1 MKRVSPYLYWRK
13 QMNSDKNCVA
23 PKVWLITGCSTGFG
37 RALALSVLKNG
48 DHLLAT
54 AREPEQLCALIDHY
68 PKSAKAVRLDVT
80 LSQDIQA
87 AIDTAIA
94 TFGRIDV
101 LVNNA
106 GHGLI
111 AALEEVSD
119 VDIHQYFET
128 NFFGALRLIR
138 AVLPVMRQQGSG
150 HIVNMSST
158 AGLVGFAGSSLY
170 CGAKFALE
178 GTSEAL
184 AKEVESF
191 GVKVTL
197 IEPGA
202 FRTDFNGRSLAA
214 AQQSIDAYATV
225 SGASLQWFK
234 QMDGKQPG
242 DPAKAAQAIIQ
253 AVESPH
259 PPMRLALGTDAMSLI
274 QEKLEWIKTDL
285 DAWQQVTVSTDYT
298 DSNSE
303 VIVG

>member
-1 MKRVSPYLYWRK
+1 
-13 QMNSDKNCVA
+13 MNLDKNRVA

-37 RALALSVLKNG
+37 RALAEAVLKKG
-48 DHLLAT
+48 DYLLAT
-54 AREPEQLCALIDHY
+54 ARKPEQLRALIEQY
-68 PKSAKAVRLDVT
+68 PETAKAVHLDVT
-80 LSQDIQA
+80 SSQDIQA
-87 AIDTAIA
+87 AVDTAIT

-128 NFFGALRLIR
+128 NFFGALRLMR
-138 AVLPVMRQQGSG
+138 TVLPVMRQQGSG

-158 AGLVGFAGSSLY
+158 AGLVGFGGSSLY
-170 CGAKFALE
+170 CGTKFALE

-184 AKEVESF
+184 ASEVESF
-191 GVKVTL
+191 GIKVTL

-202 FRTDFNGRSLAA
+202 FRTDFNGRSLAV
-214 AQQSIDAYATV
+214 QQSIDAYATV

-242 DPAKAAQAIIQ
+242 NPELAAQAIIQ

-259 PPMRLALGTDAMSLI
+259 PPMRLALGADAISLI
-274 QEKLEWIKTDL
+274 QEKLEWLKKDL
-285 DAWQQVTVSTDYT
+285 DTWQQVSVSTDYT
-298 DSNSE
+298 DSNN
-303 VIVG
+303 

>member
-1 MKRVSPYLYWRK
+1 
-13 QMNSDKNCVA
+13 MNSNKNRIA
-23 PKVWLITGCSTGFG
+23 PKVWLITGCSSGFG
-37 RALALSVLKNG
+37 RALAEAVLKQG
-48 DHLLAT
+48 DYLIAT
-54 AREPEQLCALIDHY
+54 ARKLEQLHDLIEHY
-68 PKSAKAVRLDVT
+68 PETAKAVRLDVT
-80 LSQDIQA
+80 SPQDIQV
-87 AIDTAIA
+87 AIDTAVA
-94 TFGRIDV
+94 TFGRVDV

-119 VDIHQYFET
+119 EETHQFFET
-128 NFFGALRLIR
+128 NFFGALRLMQ

-150 HIVNMSST
+150 HIVNLSST
-158 AGLVGFAGSSLY
+158 AGLVGFGGSSLY

-202 FRTDFNGRSLAA
+202 FRTDFNGRSLATVE
-214 AQQSIDAYATV
+214 QSIDAYATV

-234 QMDGKQPG
+234 EMDGQQPG

-259 PPMRLALGTDAMSLI
+259 PPIRLALGTDAMNLI
-274 QEKLEWIKTDL
+274 QEKLERVKTDL
-285 DAWQQVTVSTDYT
+285 DAWQQVTVSTDYPEHV
-298 DSNSE
+298 NYAK
-303 VIVG
+303 

>member
-1 MKRVSPYLYWRK
+1 
-13 QMNSDKNCVA
+13 MNSDRNPIA
-23 PKVWLITGCSTGFG
+23 SKVWLITGCSTGFG
-37 RALALSVLKNG
+37 RALAEAVLQKG
-48 DHLLAT
+48 DRLLAT
-54 AREPEQLCALIDHY
+54 ARKPEQLSALVEHY
-68 PKSAKAVRLDVT
+68 PDTAKAICLNVT
-80 LSQDIQA
+80 SPQDIQA
-87 AIDTAIA
+87 ATDTAIA

-119 VDIHQYFET
+119 EEAHQFFET
-128 NFFGALRLIR
+128 NFFGALRLMQS
-138 AVLPVMRQQGSG
+138 VLPVMRRQGSG
-150 HIVNMSST
+150 HIVNLSST
-158 AGLVGFAGSSLY
+158 AGLVGFGGSSLY

-202 FRTDFNGRSLAA
+202 FRTDFNGRSLATVE
-214 AQQSIDAYATV
+214 QSIDAYSSV

-234 QMDGKQPG
+234 EMDGQQLG

-253 AVESPH
+253 TVESPR
-259 PPMRLALGTDAMSLI
+259 PPMRLVLGTDAMSLI
-274 QEKLEWIKTDL
+274 QEKLERVKTDL
-285 DAWQQVTVSTDYT
+285 DAWQQVTVSTDYPEHV
-298 DSNSE
+298 NYAK
-303 VIVG
+303 

>member
-1 MKRVSPYLYWRK
+1 MTR
-13 QMNSDKNCVA
+13 DKNRVA

-37 RALALSVLKNG
+37 RALAEAVLKKG
-48 DHLLAT
+48 DEVLAT
-54 AREPEQLCALIDHY
+54 AREPEQLRALIEHY
-68 PKSAKAVRLDVT
+68 RETAKAVRLDVT

-87 AIDTAIA
+87 AVDTAIA

-106 GHGLI
+106 GYGLI
-111 AALEEVSD
+111 GALEEVNET
-119 VDIHQYFET
+119 DIRQQFET
-128 NFFGALRLIR
+128 NFFGALRLMR
-138 AVLPVMRQQGSG
+138 AVLPLMRQQGSG

-158 AGLVGFAGSSLY
+158 AGLVGFGGSSIY
-170 CGAKFALE
+170 CGTKFALE

-191 GVKVTL
+191 GIKVTL

-202 FRTDFNGRSLAA
+202 FRTDFNGRSLRAA
-214 AQQSIDAYATV
+214 EQSIDAYATV
-225 SGASLQWFK
+225 SGASLEWFK
-234 QMDGKQPG
+234 DMDGQQPG
-242 DPAKAAQAIIQ
+242 NPAASAQAIIQ

-259 PPMRLALGTDAMSLI
+259 PPMRLVLGTDAMSLI
-274 QEKLEWIKTDL
+274 QEKLEWVKTDL

-298 DSNSE
+298 DRNSE

>member
-1 MKRVSPYLYWRK
+1 
-13 QMNSDKNCVA
+13 MNSDKNRVA

-37 RALALSVLKNG
+37 RALAEAVLKKG
-48 DHLLAT
+48 DSLLAT
-54 AREPEQLCALIDHY
+54 AREPEQLRALIEDY
-68 PKSAKAVRLDVT
+68 PETAKAVRLDVT

-87 AIDTAIA
+87 AVETAIA

-106 GHGLI
+106 GHGMI

-119 VDIHQYFET
+119 AEIHQFFET
-128 NFFGALRLIR
+128 NFLGALRLIR
-138 AVLPVMRQQGSG
+138 TVLPGMRQQGSG
-150 HIVNMSST
+150 HIVNLSST

-191 GVKVTL
+191 GIKVTL

-214 AQQSIDAYATV
+214 AKQPIDAYATL
-225 SGASLQWFK
+225 SGATLQWFK
-234 QMDGKQPG
+234 QMDGQQPG
-242 DPAKAAQAIIQ
+242 NPAQAAQAIIQ

-259 PPMRLALGTDAMSLI
+259 PPMRLALGTDAISLI
-274 QEKLEWIKTDL
+274 QEKLESVKTDL
-285 DAWQQVTVSTDYT
+285 EAWQQVSVSTDYP
-298 DSNSE
+298 DRNSG
-303 VIVG
+303 VVVG

>member
-1 MKRVSPYLYWRK
+1 
-13 QMNSDKNCVA
+13 MNSNKNRVA

-37 RALALSVLKNG
+37 RALAEAVLQQG
-48 DHLLAT
+48 DRLLAT
-54 AREPEQLCALIDHY
+54 ARNPEQLRALIAPY
-68 PKSAKAVRLDVT
+68 PNTAKAVRLDVT
-80 LSQDIQA
+80 LPPDIQA
-87 AIDTAIA
+87 AVDAAIA

-111 AALEEVSD
+111 AALEEVT
-119 VDIHQYFET
+119 DIEMHQFFET
-128 NFFGALRLIR
+128 NFFGALRLMR
-138 AVLPVMRQQGSG
+138 TVLPVMRQQGSG
-150 HIVNMSST
+150 HIVNLSST
-158 AGLVGFAGSSLY
+158 AGFVGFGGSSLY
-170 CGAKFALE
+170 CAAKFALE
-178 GTSEAL
+178 GASEAL

-191 GVKVTL
+191 GIKVTL

-214 AQQSIDAYATV
+214 AKQPIDVYAPV

-234 QMDGKQPG
+234 QMDGQQPG

-274 QEKLEWIKTDL
+274 QEKLEWLKTDL
-285 DAWQQVTVSTDYT
+285 EAWRQVTVSTDYQ
-298 DSNSE
+298 DSH
-303 VIVG
+303 

>member
-1 MKRVSPYLYWRK
+1 
-13 QMNSDKNCVA
+13 MNSDKNRVA
-23 PKVWLITGCSTGFG
+23 PKVWLITGCSTGLG
-37 RALALSVLKNG
+37 RALAEAVLKQG
-48 DHLLAT
+48 SSLLAT
-54 AREPEQLCALIDHY
+54 ARKPEQLHPLIENY
-68 PKSAKAVRLDVT
+68 PKTAKAVRLDVT
-80 LSQDIQA
+80 SAQDIQA
-87 AIDTAIA
+87 AVDTAIA

-119 VDIHQYFET
+119 VEIHQFFET
-128 NFFGALRLIR
+128 NFFGALRLMR
-138 AVLPVMRQQGSG
+138 TVLPVMRQQGSG

-158 AGLVGFAGSSLY
+158 AGLVGFGGSSLY

-184 AKEVESF
+184 AKEVESL
-191 GVKVTL
+191 GIKVTL

-214 AQQSIDAYATV
+214 AEQSIEAYVPV

-234 QMDGKQPG
+234 EMDGQQPG
-242 DPAKAAQAIIQ
+242 NPAKAAQAIIQ
-253 AVESPH
+253 AVESPN

-274 QEKLEWIKTDL
+274 QEKLEWVKTDL
-285 DAWQQVTVSTDYT
+285 AAWQQVTVSTGYT
-298 DSNSE
+298 DRNN
-303 VIVG
+303 

>member
-1 MKRVSPYLYWRK
+1 
-13 QMNSDKNCVA
+13 MNSDKNRVA

-37 RALALSVLKNG
+37 RNLAEAVLKKG
-48 DHLLAT
+48 DYLLAT
-54 AREPEQLCALIDHY
+54 ARKPEQLHALIDQY
-68 PKSAKAVRLDVT
+68 PETAKAVRLDVT
-80 LSQDIQA
+80 LSQQIQA
-87 AIDTAIA
+87 AVDTAIA

-111 AALEEVSD
+111 AALEELTD
-119 VDIHQYFET
+119 VDIHQFFET
-128 NFFGALRLIR
+128 NFFGALGLMR

-158 AGLVGFAGSSLY
+158 AGLVGFGGSSLY

-184 AKEVESF
+184 SKEVKSF
-191 GVKVTL
+191 GIKVTL

-202 FRTDFNGRSLAA
+202 FRTDFNGRSLAVSE
-214 AQQSIDAYATV
+214 QSIDAYVPV

-234 QMDGKQPG
+234 EMDGKQLG
-242 DPAKAAQAIIQ
+242 NPAKAAQAIIQ

-274 QEKLEWIKTDL
+274 QEKLEWVKTDL
-285 DAWQQVTVSTDYT
+285 DAWQQVTISTDYV
-298 DSNSE
+298 DRNSE

>member
-1 MKRVSPYLYWRK
+1 
-13 QMNSDKNCVA
+13 MNSDKNCVA

-37 RALALSVLKNG
+37 RALAEAVLKKG
-48 DHLLAT
+48 DYLLAT
-54 AREPEQLCALIDHY
+54 ARKPNQIRALIDQY
-68 PKSAKAVRLDVT
+68 PETAKAVHLDVT

-87 AIDTAIA
+87 GVDAAIA

-119 VDIHQYFET
+119 VDIHQFFET
-128 NFFGALRLIR
+128 NFFGALRLMR
-138 AVLPVMRQQGSG
+138 TVLPVMRQQGSG

-158 AGLVGFAGSSLY
+158 AGLVGFGGSSLY

-197 IEPGA
+197 IEPGHFA
-202 FRTDFNGRSLAA
+202 QISTGVLWQAA
-214 AQQSIDAYATV
+214 NNP
-225 SGASLQWFK
+225 L
-234 QMDGKQPG
+234 M
-242 DPAKAAQAIIQ
+242 
-253 AVESPH
+253 
-259 PPMRLALGTDAMSLI
+259 PMRP
-274 QEKLEWIKTDL
+274 
-285 DAWQQVTVSTDYT
+285 
-298 DSNSE
+298 
-303 VIVG
+303 

>member
-1 MKRVSPYLYWRK
+1 
-13 QMNSDKNCVA
+13 MNLDKNRIA

-37 RALALSVLKNG
+37 YALAEAVLKKG
-48 DHLLAT
+48 DYLLAT
-54 AREPEQLCALIDHY
+54 ARQPEQLRALVDHY
-68 PKSAKAVRLDVT
+68 PETAKAVRLDVT
-80 LSQDIQA
+80 SSQDIQA
-87 AIDTAIA
+87 AVDTAIA

-119 VDIHQYFET
+119 VDIRQYFET
-128 NFFGALRLIR
+128 NFFGALRLMR
-138 AVLPVMRQQGSG
+138 TVLPVMRQQGSG

-158 AGLVGFAGSSLY
+158 AGFVGFGGSSLY

-214 AQQSIDAYATV
+214 AEQSIDAYATV

-234 QMDGKQPG
+234 EMDGKQPG
-242 DPAKAAQAIIQ
+242 NPRLAAQAIIQ

-274 QEKLEWIKTDL
+274 QEKLEWVKTDL

-298 DSNSE
+298 NLSH
-303 VIVG
+303 

>member
-1 MKRVSPYLYWRK
+1 
-13 QMNSDKNCVA
+13 MNSDKNCVA

-37 RALALSVLKNG
+37 RALAEAVLKKG

-68 PKSAKAVRLDVT
+68 PKIAKAARLDVT

-87 AIDTAIA
+87 AVDTAIT

-119 VDIHQYFET
+119 VDIHQFFET
-128 NFFGALRLIR
+128 NFFGALRLMR
-138 AVLPVMRQQGSG
+138 TVLPVMRQQGSG

-214 AQQSIDAYATV
+214 AEQSIDAYATV

-242 DPAKAAQAIIQ
+242 NPTKAAQAIIE

-274 QEKLEWIKTDL
+274 HRKLEWIKTDL

>member
-1 MKRVSPYLYWRK
+1 
-13 QMNSDKNCVA
+13 MNSDKKCVA

-37 RALALSVLKNG
+37 RALAEAVLQQG
-48 DHLLAT
+48 DRLIAT
-54 AREPEQLCALIDHY
+54 ARKPEQLRALIEQY
-68 PKSAKAVRLDVT
+68 PETAKAVRLDVT
-80 LSQDIQA
+80 SSQEIQA
-87 AIDTAIA
+87 AVDSAIA

-119 VDIHQYFET
+119 AEMRQFFET
-128 NFFGALRLIR
+128 NFFGAVRLMR
-138 AVLPVMRQQGSG
+138 SVLPMLRQQGSG

-178 GTSEAL
+178 GASEAL
-184 AKEVESF
+184 SKEVESF
-191 GVKVTL
+191 GIKVTL

-214 AQQSIDAYATV
+214 AEQSIDAYTPM

-234 QMDGKQPG
+234 EMDGQQPG
-242 DPAKAAQAIIQ
+242 NPAKAAQSIIQ
-253 AVESPH
+253 AVESPE
-259 PPMRLALGTDAMSLI
+259 PPMRLALGSDAMSLI
-274 QEKLEWIKTDL
+274 QDKLESVKTDL
-285 DAWQQVTVSTDYT
+285 DTWQQVTVSTDYP
-298 DSNSE
+298 E
-303 VIVG
+303 QAKYAK

>member
-1 MKRVSPYLYWRK
+1 
-13 QMNSDKNCVA
+13 MNSDNNRVA

-37 RALALSVLKNG
+37 RALAEAVLKQG
-48 DHLLAT
+48 DYLLAT
-54 AREPEQLCALIDHY
+54 AREPGQLHALIEDY
-68 PKSAKAVRLDVT
+68 PETAKAVRLDVT

-87 AIDTAIA
+87 AVDAAIA

-119 VDIHQYFET
+119 VEIHQFFET
-128 NFFGALRLIR
+128 NFFGALRLMR
-138 AVLPVMRQQGSG
+138 SVLPVMRQQGSG
-150 HIVNMSST
+150 HIVNLSST
-158 AGLVGFAGSSLY
+158 AGLVGFGGSSLY

-184 AKEVESF
+184 AKEVKPF
-191 GVKVTL
+191 GIKVTL

-202 FRTDFNGRSLAA
+202 FRTRFNGRSLAVA
-214 AQQSIDAYATV
+214 KRSIDAYATM
-225 SGASLQWFK
+225 SSAALQWFK
-234 QMDGKQPG
+234 QMDGQQPG

-274 QEKLEWIKTDL
+274 QEKLEWVKTDL
-285 DAWQQVTVSTDYT
+285 DAWQPVTVSTDYPEPAQ
-298 DSNSE
+298 SAR
-303 VIVG
+303 

>member
-1 MKRVSPYLYWRK
+1 
-13 QMNSDKNCVA
+13 MNSDKNCVA

-37 RALALSVLKNG
+37 RTLAEAVLKKG
-48 DHLLAT
+48 DSLLAT
-54 AREPEQLCALIDHY
+54 ARKPEQLSALIDHY
-68 PKSAKAVRLDVT
+68 PKTAKAVRLDVT

-87 AIDTAIA
+87 AVDTAIT

-119 VDIHQYFET
+119 DEIHQFFET

-138 AVLPVMRQQGSG
+138 TILPVMRKQGSG

-158 AGLVGFAGSSLY
+158 AGLVGFGGSSLY

-214 AQQSIDAYATV
+214 AEQSIDAYATV

-242 DPAKAAQAIIQ
+242 NPRSAAQAIIQ

-259 PPMRLALGTDAMSLI
+259 PPMRLALGADAMSLI
-274 QEKLEWIKTDL
+274 QEKLEWLKTDL

-298 DSNSE
+298 DSNN
-303 VIVG
+303 

>member
-1 MKRVSPYLYWRK
+1 
-13 QMNSDKNCVA
+13 MNWDKDRA
-23 PKVWLITGCSTGFG
+23 AAKVWLITGCSTGFG
-37 RALALSVLKNG
+37 RALAEAVLKKG
-48 DHLLAT
+48 DFLLAT
-54 AREPEQLCALIDHY
+54 ARKPEQLRALIQHY
-68 PKSAKAVRLDVT
+68 PETAKAVRLDVT
-80 LSQDIQA
+80 LPQDVQA
-87 AIDTAIA
+87 AVDTAIA

-119 VDIHQYFET
+119 ADIHQQFET
-128 NFFGALRLIR
+128 NFFGALRLMR

-158 AGLVGFAGSSLY
+158 AGLVGFGGSSLY

-214 AQQSIDAYATV
+214 AEQSIDVYAPV
-225 SGASLQWFK
+225 SGGSLQWFK

-242 DPAKAAQAIIQ
+242 NPRLAAQAIIQ

-274 QEKLEWIKTDL
+274 HEKLKWVKTDL

-298 DSNSE
+298 DRDK
-303 VIVG
+303 

>member
-1 MKRVSPYLYWRK
+1 
-13 QMNSDKNCVA
+13 MNSDKNRAA

-37 RALALSVLKNG
+37 QALAEAVLKKG
-48 DHLLAT
+48 DYLLAT
-54 AREPEQLCALIDHY
+54 ARKPEQLRTLVEHY
-68 PKSAKAVRLDVT
+68 PDTAKAVRLDVT
-80 LSQDIQA
+80 VSQDIQA
-87 AIDTAIA
+87 AVDAAIA

-119 VDIHQYFET
+119 VDIHQFFET
-128 NFFGALRLIR
+128 NFFGALRLMR
-138 AVLPVMRQQGSG
+138 TVLPVMRQQGSG

-158 AGLVGFAGSSLY
+158 AGLVGFGGSSLY

-184 AKEVESF
+184 AKEVEPF

-214 AQQSIDAYATV
+214 AKQSIDAYTSM

-234 QMDGKQPG
+234 EMNGQQPG
-242 DPAKAAQAIIQ
+242 DPAKAAKAIIQ

-274 QEKLEWIKTDL
+274 QEKLEWVKTDL

-298 DSNSE
+298 DRNRE
-303 VIVG
+303 VKVR

>member
-1 MKRVSPYLYWRK
+1 
-13 QMNSDKNCVA
+13 MNLDKNRVA

-37 RALALSVLKNG
+37 RALAEAVLKKG
-48 DHLLAT
+48 DYLLAT
-54 AREPEQLCALIDHY
+54 ARKPEQLRALIEQY
-68 PKSAKAVRLDVT
+68 PETAKAVRLDVKS
-80 LSQDIQA
+80 SQDIQA
-87 AIDTAIA
+87 AVDTAIA

-119 VDIHQYFET
+119 DYIHQYFET
-128 NFFGALRLIR
+128 NFFGALRLMR
-138 AVLPVMRQQGSG
+138 TVLPVMRQQGSG

-158 AGLVGFAGSSLY
+158 AGLVGFGGSSLY
-170 CGAKFALE
+170 CGTKFALE

-184 AKEVESF
+184 ASEVESF
-191 GVKVTL
+191 GIKVTL

-214 AQQSIDAYATV
+214 AEQSIDAYATV

-234 QMDGKQPG
+234 EMDGKQPG
-242 DPAKAAQAIIQ
+242 NPLEAAQAIIK

-259 PPMRLALGTDAMSLI
+259 PPMRLALGADAISLI
-274 QEKLEWIKTDL
+274 QEKLEWVKTDL
-285 DAWQQVTVSTDYT
+285 NAWLSVTVSTDYT
-298 DSNSE
+298 DSNN
-303 VIVG
+303 

>member
-1 MKRVSPYLYWRK
+1 
-13 QMNSDKNCVA
+13 MNSDKNHVA

-37 RALALSVLKNG
+37 RALAEAVLEKG
-48 DHLLAT
+48 DYLLAT
-54 AREPEQLCALIDHY
+54 AREPEQLRALIEHY
-68 PKSAKAVRLDVT
+68 PETAKAVRLDVT
-80 LSQDIQA
+80 VFKDIQA
-87 AIDTAIA
+87 AVDTAIA

-119 VDIHQYFET
+119 VDIHQFFET
-128 NFFGALRLIR
+128 NFFGALRLMR
-138 AVLPVMRQQGSG
+138 AVLPIMRQQGSG

-158 AGLVGFAGSSLY
+158 AGLVGFGGSSLY

-184 AKEVESF
+184 AKEVEPF

-202 FRTDFNGRSLAA
+202 FRTDFNGRSLATA
-214 AQQSIDAYATV
+214 EQFIDAYDAV

-234 QMDGKQPG
+234 EMDGQQPG
-242 DPAKAAQAIIQ
+242 NPAKAAQAIII
-253 AVESPH
+253 AVESPN

-274 QEKLEWIKTDL
+274 QDKLEAVKTSL
-285 DAWQQVTVSTDYT
+285 ESWQQVTVSTDYT
-298 DSNSE
+298 DRHAAA
-303 VIVG
+303 IRG

>member
-1 MKRVSPYLYWRK
+1 
-13 QMNSDKNCVA
+13 MNSDKNRVA

-37 RALALSVLKNG
+37 RALAEAVLKKG
-48 DHLLAT
+48 DSLLAT
-54 AREPEQLCALIDHY
+54 AREPEQLRALIEHY
-68 PKSAKAVRLDVT
+68 PETAKPVRLDVT
-80 LSQDIQA
+80 SPQDIQA
-87 AIDTAIA
+87 AVDTAIA

-119 VDIHQYFET
+119 VDIHQFFET
-128 NFFGALRLIR
+128 NFFGALRLMR
-138 AVLPVMRQQGSG
+138 TVLPVMRQQGSG

-184 AKEVESF
+184 AKEVEPF
-191 GVKVTL
+191 RVKVTL

-214 AQQSIDAYATV
+214 AEQSIDAYATV

-234 QMDGKQPG
+234 EMDGQQPG

-253 AVESPH
+253 AVESPY
-259 PPMRLALGTDAMSLI
+259 PPMRLALGIDAMSLI
-274 QEKLEWIKTDL
+274 QEKLEWVKTDL
-285 DAWQQVTVSTDYT
+285 DAWQQVTVSTGYT
-298 DSNSE
+298 DSNN
-303 VIVG
+303 